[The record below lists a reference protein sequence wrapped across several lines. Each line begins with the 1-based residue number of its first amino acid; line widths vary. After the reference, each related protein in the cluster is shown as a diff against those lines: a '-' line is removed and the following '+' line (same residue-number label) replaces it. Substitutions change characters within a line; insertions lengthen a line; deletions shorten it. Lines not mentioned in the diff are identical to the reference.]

1 LLECTPQNRLR
12 KKNRS
17 LLNYKM
23 EHTHFI
29 DKDPN
34 KFEALVELQK
44 EHIQSMKEE
53 QVYTILDRF
62 ENAWYLKTNDF
73 RNARELGYRQFV
85 HSDNFDDFGNPNPS
99 QIDVLAI
106 KGIRDKQRTYL
117 INLKNH
123 ARDLKIHKKEPNDD
137 GMTIVRRIN
146 NVLKQLSDGY
156 ENIRR
161 HYTSFERVDNP
172 TALPQFSTSG
182 DPSTMDEEE
191 VESSTPYQKC
201 LLYSLDQTYK
211 SGYRR
216 YKGQCC
222 EEIRTIEGHRTR
234 AWKPKFTIENF
245 VYSLSQKDDDFTMW
259 KNFTSRGNV
268 YRDVVD
274 NMNKCID
281 AQFPEITK
289 RRHVWSFKNGVFV
302 GKEWLPDHG
311 VYDCRFYPY
320 ESAEFRCLDPT
331 IIACK
336 YFDQQFDDFPHVE
349 KWQDIPT
356 PFFDSVL
363 QYQKFDND
371 VCDWAYV
378 MGGRLC
384 FDVGELDAWQVIP
397 FFKGIARSGKSTLIT
412 KVFKK
417 FYENEDVGTLSNN
430 IEKKFGLSAIKD
442 TFMFIAPEVKG
453 DLALEQAEFQSM
465 VSGEDVSVAVKNKTA
480 VSIEWTTPGVLGGNE
495 VPNWKDNS
503 GSVLRRILTWN
514 FAKQVKEA
522 DPQLDEKLNSEL
534 PIILLKCVRAYIDYS
549 NKYRNKDIWNV
560 VPEYFK
566 KIQKQVAMV
575 ASSLHNFLESTLI
588 KYDKDLFVPQKL
600 FVQVF
605 NQHCQA
611 NNLGRHKFTQDFYAG
626 PFSSR
631 EIEVREEVVTYN
643 GRTYPRQPVVYGLD
657 VVDESLGFTDDY

>member
-1 LLECTPQNRLR
+1 
-12 KKNRS
+12 
-17 LLNYKM
+17 M
-23 EHTHFI
+23 DHTHFI
-29 DKDPN
+29 DKEPN
-34 KFEALVELQK
+34 KYEALTELQK
-44 EHIQSMKEE
+44 QHIQSMKEE
-53 QVYTILDRF
+53 QVGDTIDKWERHW
-62 ENAWYLKTNDF
+62 NLKTNDF
-73 RNARELGYRQFV
+73 RNARELGYRQFI
-85 HSDNFDDFGNPNPS
+85 HPDNFDESGNPEPA
-99 QIDVLAI
+99 QIDILAI

-123 ARDLKIHKKEPNDD
+123 ARDLKIHKQEPNDD
-137 GMTIVRRIN
+137 GITVVKRIN
-146 NVLKQLSDGY
+146 NILKQVEDGY
-156 ENIRR
+156 DNIRR
-161 HYTSFERVDNP
+161 HYNSFERVDNP
-172 TALPQFSTSG
+172 TAQPQFNVLG
-182 DPSTMDEEE
+182 DPTTLDGED
-191 VESSTPYQKC
+191 VEKSTPFQKC

-211 SGYRR
+211 AGYRR

-234 AWKPKFTIENF
+234 AWQPKFTIEQF
-245 VYSLSQKDDDFTMW
+245 VYSLAQKDGGFEMW
-259 KNFTSRGNV
+259 QNFTSRGNV
-268 YRDVVD
+268 FRDVID
-274 NMNKCID
+274 NMSKCID

-302 GKEWLPDHG
+302 GKEWIPDRG
-311 VYDCRFYPY
+311 VFDCSFYSYD
-320 ESAEFRCLDPT
+320 SQEFRCLDPT

-336 YFDQQFDDFPHVE
+336 YFDQQFDDFSHVE
-349 KWQDIPT
+349 RWQDIPT
-356 PFFDSVL
+356 PWFDSIL
-363 QYQKFDND
+363 DYQNFEHE
-371 VCDWAYV
+371 VRDWAYV

-384 FDVGELDAWQVIP
+384 FDVGELDGWQVIP

-442 TFMFIAPEVKG
+442 SFMFIAPEVKG

-480 VSIEWTTPGVLGGNE
+480 VSIEWKVPGVLGGNE

-503 GSVLRRILTWN
+503 GSVLRRILPWN
-514 FAKQVKEA
+514 FAKQVRDA
-522 DPQLDEKLNSEL
+522 DPQLDEKLNREL
-534 PIILLKCVRAYIDYS
+534 PIILLKCVKAYLDYS

-575 ASSLHNFLESTLI
+575 ASTLHNFLESTNI
-588 KYDKDLFVPQKL
+588 VYGKDLFVPQKL

-611 NNLGRHKFTQDFYAG
+611 NNLGKHKFNQDFYAG

-631 EIEVREEVVTYN
+631 DIEVRDEVVEYK
-643 GRTYPRQPVVYGLD
+643 GRTYPKQPVIYGVD
-657 VVDESLGFTDDY
+657 VVEESLGFTDDY

>member
-1 LLECTPQNRLR
+1 
-12 KKNRS
+12 
-17 LLNYKM
+17 M

-34 KFEALVELQK
+34 KYEALVQLQK
-44 EHIQSMKEE
+44 EHIQSMKEDQVNDVINKFE
-53 QVYTILDRF
+53 Q
-62 ENAWYLKTNDF
+62 AWSLKTNDF

-85 HSDNFDDFGNPNPS
+85 HPDNFDEHGNPNPG
-99 QIDVLAI
+99 QIDILAI
-106 KGIRDKQRTYL
+106 KGIRDKQRTFL

-123 ARDLKIHKKEPNDD
+123 ARDLKIHKNEPNDD
-137 GMTIVRRIN
+137 GMTIMRRIN
-146 NVLKQLSDGY
+146 NILKQLSDGY
-156 ENIRR
+156 DNIRR
-161 HYTSFERVDNP
+161 HYTSFERVEYP
-172 TALPQFSTSG
+172 TAGSKFSTSG

-191 VESSTPYQKC
+191 VENSTPFQKC
-201 LLYSLDQTYK
+201 LLHSLDQTYK
-211 SGYRR
+211 AGYRR

-222 EEIRTIEGHRTR
+222 EEIRTIEGYRTR
-234 AWKPKFTIENF
+234 AWQPKFTIEQF

-274 NMNKCID
+274 NMSKCVD

-289 RRHVWSFKNGVFV
+289 RRHVWSFRNGVFV
-302 GKEWLPDHG
+302 GKEWIPDRG
-311 VYDCRFYPY
+311 VYDCCFYSY
-320 ESAEFRCLDPT
+320 ESKEFRCLDPT

-336 YFDQQFDDFPHVE
+336 YFDQQFDDFSHIE

-363 QYQKFDND
+363 QYQNFEKD

-384 FDVGELDAWQVIP
+384 YDVGELDAWQVIP

-442 TFMFIAPEVKG
+442 SFMFIAPEVKG

-480 VSIEWTTPGVLGGNE
+480 VSIEWNVPGVLGGNE

-514 FAKQVKEA
+514 FAKQVREA
-522 DPQLDEKLNSEL
+522 DPQLDEKLNREL
-534 PIILLKCVRAYIDYS
+534 PIILLKCVRAYLDYS
-549 NKYRNKDIWNV
+549 NRYKDKDIWNV

-575 ASSLHNFLESTLI
+575 ASSLHNFMESTLI

-600 FVQVF
+600 FIQVF

-631 EIEVREEVVTYN
+631 DIEVREEVVTYN
-643 GRTYPRQPVVYGLD
+643 GRTYPNQPVIYGLD
-657 VVDESLGFTDDY
+657 VVDESLGFTEDY

>member
-1 LLECTPQNRLR
+1 
-12 KKNRS
+12 
-17 LLNYKM
+17 M

-34 KFEALVELQK
+34 KYEALVELQK

-53 QVYTILDRF
+53 QVHTTIDKF
-62 ENAWYLKTNDF
+62 EQAWSLKTNDF

-85 HSDNFDDFGNPNPS
+85 HPENFDEHGNPNPS
-99 QIDVLAI
+99 QIDIQAI
-106 KGIRDKQRTYL
+106 KGIRDKQRIFL

-123 ARDLKIHKKEPNDD
+123 ARDLKVHKKEPNDD
-137 GMTIVRRIN
+137 GMTVVRRIN

-156 ENIRR
+156 DNIRR

-222 EEIRTIEGHRTR
+222 EETRTIEGHRTR
-234 AWKPKFTIENF
+234 AWEPKFTIEQF
-245 VYSLSQKDDDFTMW
+245 VYSLSQKDDDFAMW

-274 NMNKCID
+274 NMTKCID

-289 RRHVWSFKNGVFV
+289 RRHVWSFRNGVFV

-336 YFDQQFDDFPHVE
+336 YFDQQFDDFSHVE

-363 QYQKFDND
+363 EYQKFDKEVRN
-371 VCDWAYV
+371 WAYV

-442 TFMFIAPEVKG
+442 SFMFIAPEVKG

-480 VSIEWTTPGVLGGNE
+480 VSIEWKVPGVLGGNE

-503 GSVLRRILTWN
+503 GSVLRRILAWN
-514 FAKQVKEA
+514 FTKQVREA
-522 DPQLDEKLNSEL
+522 DPQLDEKLHKEL

-549 NKYRNKDIWNV
+549 NKYRNKDIWNI

-566 KIQKQVAMV
+566 EIQKQVAMV

-588 KYDKDLFVPQKL
+588 KYDKDLFVPEKL

-611 NNLGRHKFTQDFYAG
+611 KNLGKHKFNQDFYAG

-631 EIEVREEVVTYN
+631 DIEVREEVVTYN
-643 GRTYPRQPVVYGLD
+643 GRTYPKQPVIYGVD
-657 VVDESLGFTDDY
+657 VVDESLGFTEDY

>member
-1 LLECTPQNRLR
+1 
-12 KKNRS
+12 
-17 LLNYKM
+17 M

-34 KFEALVELQK
+34 KFDALVQLQK

-53 QVYTILDRF
+53 QVHGVIERF
-62 ENAWYLKTNDF
+62 EQAWSLKTNDF

-85 HSDNFDDFGNPNPS
+85 HPDNFDEFGNPNPS
-99 QIDVLAI
+99 QIDILAI

-117 INLKNH
+117 INVKNH
-123 ARDLKIHKKEPNDD
+123 VRDLKIHKKEPNDD

-146 NVLKQLSDGY
+146 NILKQLSDGY
-156 ENIRR
+156 DNIRR

-172 TALPQFSTSG
+172 TAYPQYGTSG

-191 VESSTPYQKC
+191 LEKTTPFQMC
-201 LLYSLDQTYK
+201 LLHSLDQTYK
-211 SGYRR
+211 AGYRR

-234 AWKPKFTIENF
+234 AWQTRFTIEQF
-245 VYSLSQKDDDFTMW
+245 VYSLAQKDDDFTMW
-259 KNFTSRGNV
+259 KHFTSRGNV

-274 NMNKCID
+274 NMSKCTD

-289 RRHVWSFKNGVFV
+289 RRHVWSFRNGVFV
-302 GKEWLPDHG
+302 GKEWIPDRG
-311 VYDCRFYPY
+311 VHDCCFYPY
-320 ESAEFRCLDPT
+320 ESKEFRCLDPT

-336 YFDQQFDDFPHVE
+336 YFDQQFDDFSHIE
-349 KWQDIPT
+349 RWQDIPT

-363 QYQKFDND
+363 KYQKFDQEVRN
-371 VCDWAYV
+371 WAYV

-384 FDVGELDAWQVIP
+384 YDVGEMDAWQVIP

-442 TFMFIAPEVKG
+442 SFMFIAPEVKG

-480 VSIEWTTPGVLGGNE
+480 VSIEWNVPGVLGGNE

-514 FAKQVKEA
+514 FSKQVRDA
-522 DPQLDEKLNSEL
+522 DPQLDEKLNREL
-534 PIILLKCVRAYIDYS
+534 PVILLKCIRGYLDYS
-549 NKYRNKDIWNV
+549 NKYKDKDIWNV

-566 KIQKQVAMV
+566 KVQKQVAMV
-575 ASSLHNFLESTLI
+575 ASSLHNFMESTLI
-588 KYDKDLFVPQKL
+588 DYGKDLFVPQKL

-611 NNLGRHKFTQDFYAG
+611 NNLGKHRFTEDFYAG

-631 EIEVREEVVTYN
+631 EIEVREEVVTYK
-643 GRTYPRQPVVYGLD
+643 GRTYPKQPVVFGMDVIEEGL
-657 VVDESLGFTDDY
+657 EFTDNY

>member
-1 LLECTPQNRLR
+1 
-12 KKNRS
+12 
-17 LLNYKM
+17 M

-29 DKDPN
+29 DKVPN
-34 KFEALVELQK
+34 KYEALVELQK
-44 EHIQSMKEE
+44 EHIQSMKDE
-53 QVYTILDRF
+53 QVHTTIDKF
-62 ENAWYLKTNDF
+62 EHAWSLKTNDF

-85 HSDNFDDFGNPNPS
+85 HPDNFDESGNPDPG
-99 QIDVLAI
+99 QIDILAI

-123 ARDLKIHKKEPNDD
+123 SRDLKIHKKETNDD

-146 NVLKQLSDGY
+146 NILKQLSDGY

-182 DPSTMDEEE
+182 DPSTMDEDE

-222 EEIRTIEGHRTR
+222 EEIKTIEGHRTR
-234 AWKPKFTIENF
+234 AWKPKFTIEQF
-245 VYSLSQKDDDFTMW
+245 VYSLSQKDDDFAMW

-268 YRDVVD
+268 YREVVD
-274 NMNKCID
+274 NMGKCVD

-289 RRHVWSFKNGVFV
+289 RRHVWSFRNGVFV
-302 GKEWLPDHG
+302 GKEWIPDRG
-311 VYDCRFYPY
+311 VYECCFYPY
-320 ESAEFRCLDPT
+320 ESREFRCLDPT

-336 YFDQQFDDFPHVE
+336 YFDQQFDDFSHIE

-363 QYQKFDND
+363 KYQQFDKD

-384 FDVGELDAWQVIP
+384 YDVGDMDAWQVIP

-442 TFMFIAPEVKG
+442 SFMFIAPEVKG

-480 VSIEWTTPGVLGGNE
+480 VSIEWNVPGVLGGNE

-514 FAKQVKEA
+514 FSKQVREA
-522 DPQLDEKLNSEL
+522 DPQLDEKLNKEL
-534 PIILLKCVRAYIDYS
+534 PIILLKCVRAYLDYS
-549 NKYRNKDIWNV
+549 NRYRDKDIWNV

-600 FVQVF
+600 FIQVF

-631 EIEVREEVVTYN
+631 DIEVREEVVTYN
-643 GRTYPRQPVVYGLD
+643 GRTYPNQPVIYGLD
-657 VVDESLGFTDDY
+657 VVDESLGFTEDY